1 MDGQLA
7 GRLCAR
13 SSLCLRLRF
22 QWRVRP
28 RDLSVG
34 RGVGRG
40 AAAAST
46 VGRHPGL
53 PEGGGG
59 LYNNDDIVKHLL
71 CSKHCSKRWIRP
83 GRGSRPGSRGRGL
96 ESCPGG
102 LGPESPLRQ
111 VPVRELR
118 QSPSPTPSSA
128 ASTEPPEGRALGWMP
143 PGWRTLSWA
152 PPDDEVLSW
161 KSKIP
166 SLASNGEAKRQQWTD
181 LLYLRM
187 KKGAFS
193 VVRRCVKLCTGHE
206 YAAKIINTKK
216 LSARDH
222 QKLEREARIC
232 RLLKHSNIVRLHDS
246 ISEEG
251 FHYLVFDLVTGGELF
266 EDIVAREY
274 YSEADASH
282 CIQQILEAVLH
293 CHQMGVVHRDLKP
306 ENLLLAS
313 KCKGAAV
320 KLADFGL
327 AIEVQGDQQAWFG
340 FAGTP
345 GYLSPEVLRKEAY
358 GKPVDIW
365 ACGVILYILLVGYP
379 PFWDEDQHKLYQQ
392 IKAGAYDFPSPE
404 WDTVTPEAKNL
415 INQMLTIN
423 PAKRITA
430 HEALKHPW
438 VCQRSTVASMMHRQE
453 TVECLKKFNARR
465 KLKGAILTTMLATR
479 NFSVG
484 RQTTAPATMSA
495 AASSPTMGLVEQ
507 AKSLLNKKA
516 DGVKPQTNST
526 KNSGGA
532 TSPKG
537 SLPPAALE
545 SSDST
550 TTTIEDEDTKAARI
564 SDLLSTVRRGS
575 GPPDAEGP
583 QPAAPQPCP
592 SPSFL
597 NSLSGAP
604 ARISDLLSTVR
615 RGSGPPDAEGPQ
627 PAASQPCG
635 PSPSFLNS
643 LSGAPARISD
653 LLSTVRRGS
662 GPPDAEGPQPAAP
675 QPCGPSP
682 SFLNSLSGPSRKQE
696 IIKITEQLIEA
707 VNNGDFEAYAKI
719 CDPGLTS
726 FEPEALGNLVEGMDF
741 HRFYFENLLAKNSK
755 PIHTTILN
763 PHVHVIGDDAACI
776 AYIRLTQYVD
786 GQGRPRTGQSEETR
800 VWHRRDGKWQNVHFH
815 CSGAPVAPLQ

>member
-1 MDGQLA
+1 MATTTCTRFTDEYQLY
-7 GRLCAR
+7 
-13 SSLCLRLRF
+13 
-22 QWRVRP
+22 
-28 RDLSVG
+28 
-34 RGVGRG
+34 
-40 AAAAST
+40 
-46 VGRHPGL
+46 
-53 PEGGGG
+53 E
-59 LYNNDDIVKHLL
+59 
-71 CSKHCSKRWIRP
+71 
-83 GRGSRPGSRGRGL
+83 
-96 ESCPGG
+96 E
-102 LGPESPLRQ
+102 LG
-111 VPVRELR
+111 
-118 QSPSPTPSSA
+118 
-128 ASTEPPEGRALGWMP
+128 
-143 PGWRTLSWA
+143 
-152 PPDDEVLSW
+152 
-161 KSKIP
+161 
-166 SLASNGEAKRQQWTD
+166 
-181 LLYLRM
+181 
-187 KKGAFS
+187 KGAFS
-193 VVRRCVKLCTGHE
+193 VVRRCVKLCTGQE

-232 RLLKHSNIVRLHDS
+232 RLLKHPNIVRLHDS

-251 FHYLVFDLVTGGELF
+251 FHYLLFDLVTGGELF

-282 CIQQILEAVLH
+282 CIHQILESVH
-293 CHQMGVVHRDLKP
+293 HIHQHDIVHRDLKP

-313 KCKGAAV
+313 KCKNAAV

-430 HEALKHPW
+430 QEALKHPW

-465 KLKGAILTTMLATR
+465 KLKGAILTTMLVSR
-479 NFSVG
+479 NFS
-484 RQTTAPATMSA
+484 A
-495 AASSPTMGLVEQ
+495 AKT
-507 AKSLLNKKA
+507 LLNKKA
-516 DGVKPQTNST
+516 DVKKRKSSSTVQYMPQTNST
-526 KNSGGA
+526 KNSIV

-537 SLPPAALE
+537 NIPSPALEPQTTVIHNPVDGTKE
-545 SSDST
+545 SSDSSNT
-550 TTTIEDEDTKAARI
+550 TVEDEDVKA
-564 SDLLSTVRRGS
+564 
-575 GPPDAEGP
+575 
-583 QPAAPQPCP
+583 
-592 SPSFL
+592 
-597 NSLSGAP
+597 
-604 ARISDLLSTVR
+604 
-615 RGSGPPDAEGPQ
+615 
-627 PAASQPCG
+627 
-635 PSPSFLNS
+635 
-643 LSGAPARISD
+643 
-653 LLSTVRRGS
+653 
-662 GPPDAEGPQPAAP
+662 
-675 QPCGPSP
+675 
-682 SFLNSLSGPSRKQE
+682 RKQE

-707 VNNGDFEAYAKI
+707 INNGDFEAYAKI

-763 PHVHVIGDDAACI
+763 PHVHLIGEDAACI

-786 GQGRPRTGQSEETR
+786 GQGRPRSSQSEETR
-800 VWHRRDGKWQNVHFH
+800 VWHRRDSKWQNIHFH
-815 CSGAPVAPLQ
+815 CSGAPAAPLQ

>member
-1 MDGQLA
+1 MATTTCTRFTDEFQLY
-7 GRLCAR
+7 
-13 SSLCLRLRF
+13 
-22 QWRVRP
+22 
-28 RDLSVG
+28 
-34 RGVGRG
+34 
-40 AAAAST
+40 
-46 VGRHPGL
+46 
-53 PEGGGG
+53 E
-59 LYNNDDIVKHLL
+59 
-71 CSKHCSKRWIRP
+71 
-83 GRGSRPGSRGRGL
+83 
-96 ESCPGG
+96 E
-102 LGPESPLRQ
+102 LG
-111 VPVRELR
+111 
-118 QSPSPTPSSA
+118 
-128 ASTEPPEGRALGWMP
+128 
-143 PGWRTLSWA
+143 
-152 PPDDEVLSW
+152 
-161 KSKIP
+161 
-166 SLASNGEAKRQQWTD
+166 
-181 LLYLRM
+181 
-187 KKGAFS
+187 KGAFS
-193 VVRRCVKLCTGHE
+193 VVRRCVKLCTGQE

-251 FHYLVFDLVTGGELF
+251 FHYLLFDLVTGGELF

-313 KCKGAAV
+313 KCKNAAV

-327 AIEVQGDQQAWFG
+327 AIEVQGEQQAWFG

-423 PAKRITA
+423 PTKRITA
-430 HEALKHPW
+430 QEALKHPW

-465 KLKGAILTTMLATR
+465 KLKGAILTTMLVSR

-484 RQTTAPATMSA
+484 SRQTTAPAPVSVATA
-495 AASSPTMGLVEQ
+495 AAVVGGAGTAAGLVEQ
-507 AKSLLNKKA
+507 AAKSLLNKKA
-516 DGVKPQTNST
+516 DVKPQPFST
-526 KNSGGA
+526 KSSSSSSTIV

-537 SLPPAALE
+537 NTPSPALEPQTTVIHNPVDGTKE
-545 SSDST
+545 SSDSST
-550 TTTIEDEDTKAARI
+550 TVEDEDVKA
-564 SDLLSTVRRGS
+564 
-575 GPPDAEGP
+575 
-583 QPAAPQPCP
+583 
-592 SPSFL
+592 
-597 NSLSGAP
+597 
-604 ARISDLLSTVR
+604 
-615 RGSGPPDAEGPQ
+615 
-627 PAASQPCG
+627 
-635 PSPSFLNS
+635 
-643 LSGAPARISD
+643 
-653 LLSTVRRGS
+653 
-662 GPPDAEGPQPAAP
+662 
-675 QPCGPSP
+675 
-682 SFLNSLSGPSRKQE
+682 RKQE

-763 PHVHVIGDDAACI
+763 PHVHLIGEDAACI
-776 AYIRLTQYVD
+776 AYIRLTQFVD
-786 GQGRPRTGQSEETR
+786 GQGRPRSSQSEETR
-800 VWHRRDGKWQNVHFH
+800 VWHRRDSKWQNVHFH
-815 CSGAPVAPLQ
+815 CSGAPAAPLQ

>member
-1 MDGQLA
+1 MATTTCTRFTDECQLY
-7 GRLCAR
+7 
-13 SSLCLRLRF
+13 
-22 QWRVRP
+22 
-28 RDLSVG
+28 
-34 RGVGRG
+34 
-40 AAAAST
+40 
-46 VGRHPGL
+46 
-53 PEGGGG
+53 E
-59 LYNNDDIVKHLL
+59 
-71 CSKHCSKRWIRP
+71 
-83 GRGSRPGSRGRGL
+83 
-96 ESCPGG
+96 E
-102 LGPESPLRQ
+102 LG
-111 VPVRELR
+111 
-118 QSPSPTPSSA
+118 
-128 ASTEPPEGRALGWMP
+128 
-143 PGWRTLSWA
+143 
-152 PPDDEVLSW
+152 
-161 KSKIP
+161 
-166 SLASNGEAKRQQWTD
+166 
-181 LLYLRM
+181 
-187 KKGAFS
+187 KGAFS
-193 VVRRCVKLCTGHE
+193 VVRRCVKLSTGQE

-232 RLLKHSNIVRLHDS
+232 RLLKHPNIVRLHDS

-251 FHYLVFDLVTGGELF
+251 FHYLLFDLVTGGELF

-313 KCKGAAV
+313 KCKNAAV

-430 HEALKHPW
+430 QEALKHPW

-465 KLKGAILTTMLATR
+465 KLKGAILTTMLVSR

-484 RQTTAPATMSA
+484 SRQTTSPASVTA
-495 AASSPTMGLVEQ
+495 AAVAAAAGTTAGLVEQ

-516 DGVKPQTNST
+516 DVK
-526 KNSGGA
+526 
-532 TSPKG
+532 
-537 SLPPAALE
+537 E
-545 SSDST
+545 SSDSSNAT
-550 TTTIEDEDTKAARI
+550 VEDEEMKA
-564 SDLLSTVRRGS
+564 
-575 GPPDAEGP
+575 
-583 QPAAPQPCP
+583 
-592 SPSFL
+592 
-597 NSLSGAP
+597 
-604 ARISDLLSTVR
+604 
-615 RGSGPPDAEGPQ
+615 
-627 PAASQPCG
+627 
-635 PSPSFLNS
+635 
-643 LSGAPARISD
+643 
-653 LLSTVRRGS
+653 
-662 GPPDAEGPQPAAP
+662 
-675 QPCGPSP
+675 
-682 SFLNSLSGPSRKQE
+682 RKQE
-696 IIKITEQLIEA
+696 IIKITEQLIEGI
-707 VNNGDFEAYAKI
+707 NNGDFEAYAKI
-719 CDPGLTS
+719 CDPGLTC

-741 HRFYFENLLAKNSK
+741 HRFYFENLLSKNSK

-763 PHVHVIGDDAACI
+763 PHVHLIGEDAACI

-786 GQGRPRTGQSEETR
+786 GQGRPRSTQSEETR
-800 VWHRRDGKWQNVHFH
+800 VWHRRDSKWQNVHFH
-815 CSGAPVAPLQ
+815 CSGAPAAPLQ

>member
-1 MDGQLA
+1 MATTTCTRFTDEYQLY
-7 GRLCAR
+7 
-13 SSLCLRLRF
+13 
-22 QWRVRP
+22 
-28 RDLSVG
+28 
-34 RGVGRG
+34 
-40 AAAAST
+40 
-46 VGRHPGL
+46 
-53 PEGGGG
+53 E
-59 LYNNDDIVKHLL
+59 
-71 CSKHCSKRWIRP
+71 
-83 GRGSRPGSRGRGL
+83 
-96 ESCPGG
+96 E
-102 LGPESPLRQ
+102 LG
-111 VPVRELR
+111 
-118 QSPSPTPSSA
+118 
-128 ASTEPPEGRALGWMP
+128 
-143 PGWRTLSWA
+143 
-152 PPDDEVLSW
+152 
-161 KSKIP
+161 
-166 SLASNGEAKRQQWTD
+166 
-181 LLYLRM
+181 
-187 KKGAFS
+187 KGAFS
-193 VVRRCVKLCTGHE
+193 VVRRCVKLCTGQEH
-206 YAAKIINTKK
+206 AAKIINTKK

-232 RLLKHSNIVRLHDS
+232 RLLKHPNIVRLHDS

-251 FHYLVFDLVTGGELF
+251 FHYLLFDLVTGGELF

-313 KCKGAAV
+313 KCKNAAV

-430 HEALKHPW
+430 QEALKHPW

-465 KLKGAILTTMLATR
+465 KLKGAILTTMLVSR

-484 RQTTAPATMSA
+484 RQTTAPASVSA
-495 AASSPTMGLVEQ
+495 AAAAAGTTAGLVEQ

-516 DGVKPQTNST
+516 DVKPQSNSA
-526 KNSGGA
+526 KNSIV

-537 SLPPAALE
+537 NVPSPALEPQTTVIHNPVDGIKE
-545 SSDST
+545 SSDSSN
-550 TTTIEDEDTKAARI
+550 TTIEDEDVKA
-564 SDLLSTVRRGS
+564 
-575 GPPDAEGP
+575 
-583 QPAAPQPCP
+583 
-592 SPSFL
+592 
-597 NSLSGAP
+597 
-604 ARISDLLSTVR
+604 
-615 RGSGPPDAEGPQ
+615 
-627 PAASQPCG
+627 
-635 PSPSFLNS
+635 
-643 LSGAPARISD
+643 
-653 LLSTVRRGS
+653 
-662 GPPDAEGPQPAAP
+662 
-675 QPCGPSP
+675 
-682 SFLNSLSGPSRKQE
+682 RKQE

-707 VNNGDFEAYAKI
+707 INNGDFDAYAKI

-741 HRFYFENLLAKNSK
+741 HRFYFENLLSKNSK

-763 PHVHVIGDDAACI
+763 PHVHLIGEDAACI
-776 AYIRLTQYVD
+776 AYIRLTQFVD
-786 GQGRPRTGQSEETR
+786 GQGRPRSSQSEETR
-800 VWHRRDGKWQNVHFH
+800 VWHRRDSKWQNVHFH
-815 CSGAPVAPLQ
+815 CSGAPAAPLQ

>member
-1 MDGQLA
+1 MATTTCTRFTDEYQLY
-7 GRLCAR
+7 
-13 SSLCLRLRF
+13 
-22 QWRVRP
+22 
-28 RDLSVG
+28 
-34 RGVGRG
+34 
-40 AAAAST
+40 
-46 VGRHPGL
+46 
-53 PEGGGG
+53 E
-59 LYNNDDIVKHLL
+59 
-71 CSKHCSKRWIRP
+71 
-83 GRGSRPGSRGRGL
+83 
-96 ESCPGG
+96 E
-102 LGPESPLRQ
+102 LG
-111 VPVRELR
+111 
-118 QSPSPTPSSA
+118 
-128 ASTEPPEGRALGWMP
+128 
-143 PGWRTLSWA
+143 
-152 PPDDEVLSW
+152 
-161 KSKIP
+161 
-166 SLASNGEAKRQQWTD
+166 
-181 LLYLRM
+181 
-187 KKGAFS
+187 KGAFS
-193 VVRRCVKLCTGHE
+193 VVRRCVKLCTGQE

-232 RLLKHSNIVRLHDS
+232 RLLKHPNIVRLHDS

-251 FHYLVFDLVTGGELF
+251 FHYLLFDLVTGGELF

-282 CIQQILEAVLH
+282 CIHQILESVSH
-293 CHQMGVVHRDLKP
+293 IHQHDIVHRDLKP

-313 KCKGAAV
+313 KCKNAAV

-423 PAKRITA
+423 PAKRINA
-430 HEALKHPW
+430 QEALKHPW

-465 KLKGAILTTMLATR
+465 KLKGAILTTMLVSR
-479 NFSVG
+479 NFS
-484 RQTTAPATMSA
+484 A
-495 AASSPTMGLVEQ
+495 

-516 DGVKPQTNST
+516 DVKPQTNST
-526 KNSGGA
+526 KNSIV

-537 SLPPAALE
+537 NVPTPALEPQTTVIHNPVDGIKE
-545 SSDST
+545 SSDSSN
-550 TTTIEDEDTKAARI
+550 TTIEDEDVK
-564 SDLLSTVRRGS
+564 V
-575 GPPDAEGP
+575 
-583 QPAAPQPCP
+583 
-592 SPSFL
+592 
-597 NSLSGAP
+597 
-604 ARISDLLSTVR
+604 
-615 RGSGPPDAEGPQ
+615 
-627 PAASQPCG
+627 
-635 PSPSFLNS
+635 
-643 LSGAPARISD
+643 
-653 LLSTVRRGS
+653 
-662 GPPDAEGPQPAAP
+662 
-675 QPCGPSP
+675 
-682 SFLNSLSGPSRKQE
+682 RKQE

-763 PHVHVIGDDAACI
+763 PHVHLIGEDAACI
-776 AYIRLTQYVD
+776 AYIRLTQFVD
-786 GQGRPRTGQSEETR
+786 GQGRPRSSQSEETR
-800 VWHRRDGKWQNVHFH
+800 VWHRRDSKWQNVHFH
-815 CSGAPVAPLQ
+815 CSGAPAAPLQ

>member
-1 MDGQLA
+1 MGLAESARGCAPSGLGQALGPA
-7 GRLCAR
+7 D
-13 SSLCLRLRF
+13 S
-22 QWRVRP
+22 
-28 RDLSVG
+28 
-34 RGVGRG
+34 RG
-40 AAAAST
+40 
-46 VGRHPGL
+46 
-53 PEGGGG
+53 PEAGG
-59 LYNNDDIVKHLL
+59 L
-71 CSKHCSKRWIRP
+71 
-83 GRGSRPGSRGRGL
+83 
-96 ESCPGG
+96 
-102 LGPESPLRQ
+102 
-111 VPVRELR
+111 
-118 QSPSPTPSSA
+118 
-128 ASTEPPEGRALGWMP
+128 EGAR
-143 PGWRTLSWA
+143 
-152 PPDDEVLSW
+152 
-161 KSKIP
+161 
-166 SLASNGEAKRQQWTD
+166 
-181 LLYLRM
+181 
-187 KKGAFS
+187 GAFS

-479 NFSVG
+479 NFS
-484 RQTTAPATMSA
+484 A
-495 AASSPTMGLVEQ
+495 

-526 KNSGGA
+526 KNSAAA

-537 SLPPAALE
+537 TLPPAALE

-550 TTTIEDEDTKAARI
+550 HTTIEDEDTKAPRI
-564 SDLLSTVRRGS
+564 SDILSSVRRGSGTPEAEGPLPAPSPRISDILNTVRRGS
-575 GPPDAEGP
+575 GTPEAEGP
-583 QPAAPQPCP
+583 QPCL
-592 SPSFL
+592 SPAL
-597 NSLSGAP
+597 P
-604 ARISDLLSTVR
+604 
-615 RGSGPPDAEGPQ
+615 GPPP
-627 PAASQPCG
+627 
-635 PSPSFLNS
+635 
-643 LSGAPARISD
+643 
-653 LLSTVRRGS
+653 T
-662 GPPDAEGPQPAAP
+662 
-675 QPCGPSP
+675 
-682 SFLNSLSGPSRKQE
+682 PSRKQE

-763 PHVHVIGDDAACI
+763 PHVHVIGEDAACI
-776 AYIRLTQYVD
+776 AYIRLTQYID
-786 GQGRPRTGQSEETR
+786 GQGRPRTSQSEETR

>member
-1 MDGQLA
+1 MAVTCTRFTDEYQLYEEI
-7 GRLCAR
+7 G
-13 SSLCLRLRF
+13 
-22 QWRVRP
+22 
-28 RDLSVG
+28 
-34 RGVGRG
+34 
-40 AAAAST
+40 
-46 VGRHPGL
+46 
-53 PEGGGG
+53 
-59 LYNNDDIVKHLL
+59 
-71 CSKHCSKRWIRP
+71 
-83 GRGSRPGSRGRGL
+83 
-96 ESCPGG
+96 
-102 LGPESPLRQ
+102 
-111 VPVRELR
+111 
-118 QSPSPTPSSA
+118 
-128 ASTEPPEGRALGWMP
+128 
-143 PGWRTLSWA
+143 
-152 PPDDEVLSW
+152 
-161 KSKIP
+161 
-166 SLASNGEAKRQQWTD
+166 
-181 LLYLRM
+181 
-187 KKGAFS
+187 KGAFS

-216 LSARDH
+216 LSARGEH
-222 QKLEREARIC
+222 LMKERNELNHCVYFIKALQCWRG
-232 RLLKHSNIVRLHDS
+232 HTS
-246 ISEEG
+246 ISESG
-251 FHYLVFDLVTGGELF
+251 VTGGELF

-479 NFSVG
+479 NFS
-484 RQTTAPATMSA
+484 A
-495 AASSPTMGLVEQ
+495 
-507 AKSLLNKKA
+507 AKSLLNKKT
-516 DGVKPQTNST
+516 DVGKPQTNST
-526 KNSGGA
+526 KNSAGV

-537 SLPPAALE
+537 PIPPAALE
-545 SSDST
+545 PQTTVIHNLVDGIKESSDST
-550 TTTIEDEDTKAARI
+550 HTNPEDEEMKA
-564 SDLLSTVRRGS
+564 
-575 GPPDAEGP
+575 
-583 QPAAPQPCP
+583 
-592 SPSFL
+592 
-597 NSLSGAP
+597 
-604 ARISDLLSTVR
+604 
-615 RGSGPPDAEGPQ
+615 
-627 PAASQPCG
+627 
-635 PSPSFLNS
+635 
-643 LSGAPARISD
+643 
-653 LLSTVRRGS
+653 
-662 GPPDAEGPQPAAP
+662 
-675 QPCGPSP
+675 
-682 SFLNSLSGPSRKQE
+682 RKQE

-719 CDPGLTS
+719 CDPGLTT
-726 FEPEALGNLVEGMDF
+726 FEPEALGNLVEGIDF
-741 HRFYFENLLAKNSK
+741 HRFYFENLLSKNNK

-763 PHVHVIGDDAACI
+763 PHVHVVGEDAACI
-776 AYIRLTQYVD
+776 AYIRLTQYID
-786 GQGRPRTGQSEETR
+786 TQGRPRTSQSEETR
-800 VWHRRDGKWQNVHFH
+800 VWHRREGKWQNVHFH

>member
-1 MDGQLA
+1 MATTTCTRFTDEYQLY
-7 GRLCAR
+7 
-13 SSLCLRLRF
+13 
-22 QWRVRP
+22 
-28 RDLSVG
+28 
-34 RGVGRG
+34 
-40 AAAAST
+40 
-46 VGRHPGL
+46 
-53 PEGGGG
+53 E
-59 LYNNDDIVKHLL
+59 
-71 CSKHCSKRWIRP
+71 
-83 GRGSRPGSRGRGL
+83 
-96 ESCPGG
+96 E
-102 LGPESPLRQ
+102 LG
-111 VPVRELR
+111 
-118 QSPSPTPSSA
+118 
-128 ASTEPPEGRALGWMP
+128 
-143 PGWRTLSWA
+143 
-152 PPDDEVLSW
+152 
-161 KSKIP
+161 
-166 SLASNGEAKRQQWTD
+166 
-181 LLYLRM
+181 
-187 KKGAFS
+187 KGAFS
-193 VVRRCVKLCTGHE
+193 VVRRCVKLCTGQE

-232 RLLKHSNIVRLHDS
+232 RLLKHPNIVRLHDS

-251 FHYLVFDLVTGGELF
+251 FHYLLFDLVTGGELF

-282 CIQQILEAVLH
+282 CIHQILESVH
-293 CHQMGVVHRDLKP
+293 HIHQHDIVHRDLKP

-313 KCKGAAV
+313 KCKNAAV

-430 HEALKHPW
+430 QEALKHPW

-465 KLKGAILTTMLATR
+465 KLKGAILTTMLVSR

-484 RQTTAPATMSA
+484 SRQTTAPASVTA
-495 AASSPTMGLVEQ
+495 AAAAVAAAAGTTAGLVEQ
-507 AKSLLNKKA
+507 AAKTLLNKKA
-516 DGVKPQTNST
+516 DVKKRKSSST
-526 KNSGGA
+526 VQYM
-532 TSPKG
+532 
-537 SLPPAALE
+537 E
-545 SSDST
+545 SSDSSNT
-550 TTTIEDEDTKAARI
+550 TVEDEDVKGKSLDSSSLKAQSSTSSQPDSSQGSSAAVHSATKFA
-564 SDLLSTVRRGS
+564 DLLGSVRRGS
-575 GPPDAEGP
+575 GPTSDCEGRSSTP
-583 QPAAPQPCP
+583 PPAVLSAPSPPHTPVVPMQMSRLTDLVSSVRRAPAAPTPEVDAAPAPVPCARPAQPP
-592 SPSFL
+592 THTTSPPPPHSPSSP
-597 NSLSGAP
+597 SLSP
-604 ARISDLLSTVR
+604 
-615 RGSGPPDAEGPQ
+615 
-627 PAASQPCG
+627 SQ
-635 PSPSFLNS
+635 
-643 LSGAPARISD
+643 
-653 LLSTVRRGS
+653 T
-662 GPPDAEGPQPAAP
+662 
-675 QPCGPSP
+675 
-682 SFLNSLSGPSRKQE
+682 RKQE

-707 VNNGDFEAYAKI
+707 INNGDFEAYAKI

-763 PHVHVIGDDAACI
+763 PHVHLIGEDAACI

-786 GQGRPRTGQSEETR
+786 GQGRPRSSQSEETR
-800 VWHRRDGKWQNVHFH
+800 VWHRRDSKWQNIHFH
-815 CSGAPVAPLQ
+815 CSGAPAAPLQ

>member
-1 MDGQLA
+1 M
-7 GRLCAR
+7 
-13 SSLCLRLRF
+13 
-22 QWRVRP
+22 
-28 RDLSVG
+28 
-34 RGVGRG
+34 
-40 AAAAST
+40 AST
-46 VGRHPGL
+46 GTCTRFSD
-53 PEGGGG
+53 EYQ
-59 LYNNDDIVKHLL
+59 LY
-71 CSKHCSKRWIRP
+71 
-83 GRGSRPGSRGRGL
+83 
-96 ESCPGG
+96 EE
-102 LGPESPLRQ
+102 LG
-111 VPVRELR
+111 
-118 QSPSPTPSSA
+118 
-128 ASTEPPEGRALGWMP
+128 
-143 PGWRTLSWA
+143 
-152 PPDDEVLSW
+152 
-161 KSKIP
+161 
-166 SLASNGEAKRQQWTD
+166 
-181 LLYLRM
+181 
-187 KKGAFS
+187 KGAFS
-193 VVRRCVKLCTGHE
+193 IVRRCVKLSTGQE

-327 AIEVQGDQQAWFG
+327 AIEVQGEQQAWFG

-430 HEALKHPW
+430 TEALKHPW

-484 RQTTAPATMSA
+484 RQTTAPATMTA
-495 AASSPTMGLVEQ
+495 AASATVGLVEQ
-507 AKSLLNKKA
+507 AKSLLNKKV

-526 KNSGGA
+526 KNNVV

-537 SLPPAALE
+537 NIPCPALEPQTTVIHNPVDGIKE
-545 SSDST
+545 SSDSSN
-550 TTTIEDEDTKAARI
+550 TTIEDEDVKAKGAESNAVRNQ
-564 SDLLSTVRRGS
+564 SGAGSQTEVLQSAHPPPPVLSAKFTDVLSSVRRGS
-575 GPPDAEGP
+575 GPFPEHEGP
-583 QPAAPQPCP
+583 QTATQPQTPSLAPSAMPTAKFTDVLK
-592 SPSFL
+592 S
-597 NSLSGAP
+597 
-604 ARISDLLSTVR
+604 VR
-615 RGSGPPDAEGPQ
+615 RGSAPFPESEGGQSVQTPPLNPFISTPFAKGLDRVSVK
-627 PAASQPCG
+627 SQSNDSKRPLS
-635 PSPSFLNS
+635 SP
-643 LSGAPARISD
+643 
-653 LLSTVRRGS
+653 
-662 GPPDAEGPQPAAP
+662 PPTQ
-675 QPCGPSP
+675 
-682 SFLNSLSGPSRKQE
+682 SRKQE
-696 IIKITEQLIEA
+696 IIKLTEQLIEA
-707 VNNGDFEAYAKI
+707 INNGDFEAYAKI

-763 PHVHVIGDDAACI
+763 PHVHLIGEDAACI
-776 AYIRLTQYVD
+776 AYIRLTQYID
-786 GQGRPRTGQSEETR
+786 SQGRPRTTQSEETR
-800 VWHRRDGKWQNVHFH
+800 VWHRRDSKWQNVHFH
-815 CSGAPVAPLQ
+815 CSGAPAAPLQ

>member
-1 MDGQLA
+1 MAVTCTRFTDEYQLYEEI
-7 GRLCAR
+7 G
-13 SSLCLRLRF
+13 
-22 QWRVRP
+22 
-28 RDLSVG
+28 
-34 RGVGRG
+34 
-40 AAAAST
+40 
-46 VGRHPGL
+46 
-53 PEGGGG
+53 
-59 LYNNDDIVKHLL
+59 
-71 CSKHCSKRWIRP
+71 
-83 GRGSRPGSRGRGL
+83 
-96 ESCPGG
+96 
-102 LGPESPLRQ
+102 
-111 VPVRELR
+111 
-118 QSPSPTPSSA
+118 
-128 ASTEPPEGRALGWMP
+128 
-143 PGWRTLSWA
+143 
-152 PPDDEVLSW
+152 
-161 KSKIP
+161 
-166 SLASNGEAKRQQWTD
+166 
-181 LLYLRM
+181 
-187 KKGAFS
+187 KGAFS

-232 RLLKHSNIVRLHDS
+232 RLLKHPNIVRLHDS

-251 FHYLVFDLVTGGELF
+251 FHYLIFDLVTGGELF

-327 AIEVQGDQQAWFG
+327 AIEVQGEQQAWFG

-479 NFSVG
+479 NFS
-484 RQTTAPATMSA
+484 A
-495 AASSPTMGLVEQ
+495 AKT
-507 AKSLLNKKA
+507 LLNKKT
-516 DGVKPQTNST
+516 DVGKPQTNST
-526 KNSGGA
+526 KNTAGV

-537 SLPPAALE
+537 PIPPAALE

-550 TTTIEDEDTKAARI
+550 HTNPEDEEMKVLKFSDILSSVRRGSGALEAEGPQAAVAQQP
-564 SDLLSTVRRGS
+564 LSPSFPHSPLAQPARFTDIFNTVRRGS
-575 GPPDAEGP
+575 EAEGVQYSNTQHRLS
-583 QPAAPQPCP
+583 QPH
-592 SPSFL
+592 L
-597 NSLSGAP
+597 NSP
-604 ARISDLLSTVR
+604 FV
-615 RGSGPPDAEGPQ
+615 Q
-627 PAASQPCG
+627 P
-635 PSPSFLNS
+635 
-643 LSGAPARISD
+643 
-653 LLSTVRRGS
+653 
-662 GPPDAEGPQPAAP
+662 
-675 QPCGPSP
+675 
-682 SFLNSLSGPSRKQE
+682 RKQE

-719 CDPGLTS
+719 CDPGLTT
-726 FEPEALGNLVEGMDF
+726 FEPEALGNLVEGIDF
-741 HRFYFENLLAKNSK
+741 HRFYFENLLSKNNK

-763 PHVHVIGDDAACI
+763 PHVHVVGEDAACI
-776 AYIRLTQYVD
+776 AYIRLTQYID
-786 GQGRPRTGQSEETR
+786 TQGRPRTSQSEETR

>member
-1 MDGQLA
+1 MAVTTCTRFTDEFQLY
-7 GRLCAR
+7 
-13 SSLCLRLRF
+13 
-22 QWRVRP
+22 
-28 RDLSVG
+28 
-34 RGVGRG
+34 
-40 AAAAST
+40 
-46 VGRHPGL
+46 
-53 PEGGGG
+53 E
-59 LYNNDDIVKHLL
+59 
-71 CSKHCSKRWIRP
+71 
-83 GRGSRPGSRGRGL
+83 
-96 ESCPGG
+96 E
-102 LGPESPLRQ
+102 LG
-111 VPVRELR
+111 
-118 QSPSPTPSSA
+118 
-128 ASTEPPEGRALGWMP
+128 
-143 PGWRTLSWA
+143 
-152 PPDDEVLSW
+152 
-161 KSKIP
+161 
-166 SLASNGEAKRQQWTD
+166 
-181 LLYLRM
+181 
-187 KKGAFS
+187 KGAFS
-193 VVRRCVKLCTGHE
+193 VVRRCVKLCTGQE

-232 RLLKHSNIVRLHDS
+232 RLLKHSNIVPWRRKAQVPGSGLVRLHDS

-251 FHYLVFDLVTGGELF
+251 FHYLLFDLVTGGELF

-282 CIQQILEAVLH
+282 CITQILDSVH
-293 CHQMGVVHRDLKP
+293 HIHQHDIVHRDLKP

-313 KCKGAAV
+313 KCKNAAV

-430 HEALKHPW
+430 QEALKHPW

-465 KLKGAILTTMLATR
+465 KLKGAVLTAMLVSR

-484 RQTTAPATMSA
+484 CRSTAPISITAAAAAASA
-495 AASSPTMGLVEQ
+495 AAGSTTGLVEQ
-507 AKSLLNKKA
+507 AAKSLLNKKA
-516 DGVKPQTNST
+516 DVKERRS
-526 KNSGGA
+526 S
-532 TSPKG
+532 S
-537 SLPPAALE
+537 AARHME
-545 SSDST
+545 SSDSSNT
-550 TTTIEDEDTKAARI
+550 VEDEDVKATKL
-564 SDLLSTVRRGS
+564 SDLFGVVRKAS
-575 GPPDAEGP
+575 GPMSDGEGATTTP
-583 QPAAPQPCP
+583 PPPPANP
-592 SPSFL
+592 S
-597 NSLSGAP
+597 
-604 ARISDLLSTVR
+604 V
-615 RGSGPPDAEGPQ
+615 
-627 PAASQPCG
+627 AASPPMAHTPMQP
-635 PSPSFLNS
+635 
-643 LSGAPARISD
+643 
-653 LLSTVRRGS
+653 
-662 GPPDAEGPQPAAP
+662 
-675 QPCGPSP
+675 
-682 SFLNSLSGPSRKQE
+682 RKQE

-741 HRFYFENLLAKNSK
+741 HRFYFENLLSKNSK

-763 PHVHVIGDDAACI
+763 PHVHLIGEDAACI
-776 AYIRLTQYVD
+776 AYIRLTQFVD
-786 GQGRPRTGQSEETR
+786 GQGHPRSSQSEETR
-800 VWHRRDGKWQNVHFH
+800 VWHRRESKWQNVHFH
-815 CSGAPVAPLQ
+815 CSGAPAAPLQ

>member
-1 MDGQLA
+1 MATTTCTRFTDEYQLY
-7 GRLCAR
+7 
-13 SSLCLRLRF
+13 
-22 QWRVRP
+22 
-28 RDLSVG
+28 
-34 RGVGRG
+34 
-40 AAAAST
+40 
-46 VGRHPGL
+46 
-53 PEGGGG
+53 E
-59 LYNNDDIVKHLL
+59 
-71 CSKHCSKRWIRP
+71 
-83 GRGSRPGSRGRGL
+83 
-96 ESCPGG
+96 E
-102 LGPESPLRQ
+102 LG
-111 VPVRELR
+111 
-118 QSPSPTPSSA
+118 
-128 ASTEPPEGRALGWMP
+128 
-143 PGWRTLSWA
+143 
-152 PPDDEVLSW
+152 
-161 KSKIP
+161 
-166 SLASNGEAKRQQWTD
+166 
-181 LLYLRM
+181 
-187 KKGAFS
+187 KGAFS
-193 VVRRCVKLCTGHE
+193 VVRRCVKLSTGQE

-251 FHYLVFDLVTGGELF
+251 FHYLLFDLVTGGELF

-282 CIQQILEAVLH
+282 CIHQILDSVH
-293 CHQMGVVHRDLKP
+293 HIHQHDIVHRDLKP

-313 KCKGAAV
+313 KCKNAAV

-430 HEALKHPW
+430 QEALKHPW

-465 KLKGAILTTMLATR
+465 KLKGAILTTMLVSR
-479 NFSVG
+479 NFS
-484 RQTTAPATMSA
+484 A
-495 AASSPTMGLVEQ
+495 

-516 DGVKPQTNST
+516 DVKPQTNST
-526 KNSGGA
+526 KNSIV

-537 SLPPAALE
+537 NLPSPALEAQTTVIHNAVDGIKE
-545 SSDST
+545 SSDSSNAT
-550 TTTIEDEDTKAARI
+550 VEDEEMKA
-564 SDLLSTVRRGS
+564 
-575 GPPDAEGP
+575 
-583 QPAAPQPCP
+583 
-592 SPSFL
+592 
-597 NSLSGAP
+597 
-604 ARISDLLSTVR
+604 
-615 RGSGPPDAEGPQ
+615 
-627 PAASQPCG
+627 
-635 PSPSFLNS
+635 
-643 LSGAPARISD
+643 
-653 LLSTVRRGS
+653 
-662 GPPDAEGPQPAAP
+662 
-675 QPCGPSP
+675 
-682 SFLNSLSGPSRKQE
+682 RKQE

-707 VNNGDFEAYAKI
+707 INNGDFEAYAKI
-719 CDPGLTS
+719 CDPGLTC

-741 HRFYFENLLAKNSK
+741 HRFYFENLLSKNSK

-763 PHVHVIGDDAACI
+763 PHVHLIGEEAACI

-786 GQGRPRTGQSEETR
+786 GQGRPRSSQSEETR
-800 VWHRRDGKWQNVHFH
+800 VWHRRDSKWQNVHFH
-815 CSGAPVAPLQ
+815 CSGAPAAPLQ

>member
-1 MDGQLA
+1 MATTTCTRFTDEYQLY
-7 GRLCAR
+7 
-13 SSLCLRLRF
+13 
-22 QWRVRP
+22 
-28 RDLSVG
+28 
-34 RGVGRG
+34 
-40 AAAAST
+40 
-46 VGRHPGL
+46 
-53 PEGGGG
+53 E
-59 LYNNDDIVKHLL
+59 
-71 CSKHCSKRWIRP
+71 
-83 GRGSRPGSRGRGL
+83 
-96 ESCPGG
+96 E
-102 LGPESPLRQ
+102 LG
-111 VPVRELR
+111 
-118 QSPSPTPSSA
+118 
-128 ASTEPPEGRALGWMP
+128 
-143 PGWRTLSWA
+143 
-152 PPDDEVLSW
+152 
-161 KSKIP
+161 
-166 SLASNGEAKRQQWTD
+166 
-181 LLYLRM
+181 
-187 KKGAFS
+187 KGAFS
-193 VVRRCVKLCTGHE
+193 VVRRCVKLCTGQE

-232 RLLKHSNIVRLHDS
+232 RLLKHPNIVRLHDS

-251 FHYLVFDLVTGGELF
+251 FHYLLFDLVTGGELF

-293 CHQMGVVHRDLKP
+293 CHQLGVVHRDLKP

-313 KCKGAAV
+313 KCKNAAV

-423 PAKRITA
+423 PTKRITA
-430 HEALKHPW
+430 QEALKHPW

-465 KLKGAILTTMLATR
+465 KLKGAILTTMLVSR

-484 RQTTAPATMSA
+484 RQTTAPATVSA
-495 AASSPTMGLVEQ
+495 AIAAAAAAGTTTSLVEQ
-507 AKSLLNKKA
+507 AAKSLLNKKA
-516 DGVKPQTNST
+516 DVKPQSNST
-526 KNSGGA
+526 KNSIV

-537 SLPPAALE
+537 TVPSPALEPQTTVIHNPVDGIKE
-545 SSDST
+545 SSDSSN
-550 TTTIEDEDTKAARI
+550 TTIEDEDVKA
-564 SDLLSTVRRGS
+564 
-575 GPPDAEGP
+575 
-583 QPAAPQPCP
+583 
-592 SPSFL
+592 
-597 NSLSGAP
+597 
-604 ARISDLLSTVR
+604 
-615 RGSGPPDAEGPQ
+615 
-627 PAASQPCG
+627 
-635 PSPSFLNS
+635 
-643 LSGAPARISD
+643 
-653 LLSTVRRGS
+653 
-662 GPPDAEGPQPAAP
+662 
-675 QPCGPSP
+675 
-682 SFLNSLSGPSRKQE
+682 RKQE

-707 VNNGDFEAYAKI
+707 INNGDFEAYAKI

-741 HRFYFENLLAKNSK
+741 HRFYFENLLSKNSK

-763 PHVHVIGDDAACI
+763 PHVHLIGEDAACI
-776 AYIRLTQYVD
+776 AYIRLTQFMD
-786 GQGRPRTGQSEETR
+786 AQGRPRSSQSEETR
-800 VWHRRDGKWQNVHFH
+800 VWHRRDTKWHNVHFH
-815 CSGAPVAPLQ
+815 CSGAPAAPLQ

>member
-1 MDGQLA
+1 MATTTCTRFTDEYQLY
-7 GRLCAR
+7 
-13 SSLCLRLRF
+13 
-22 QWRVRP
+22 
-28 RDLSVG
+28 
-34 RGVGRG
+34 
-40 AAAAST
+40 
-46 VGRHPGL
+46 
-53 PEGGGG
+53 E
-59 LYNNDDIVKHLL
+59 
-71 CSKHCSKRWIRP
+71 
-83 GRGSRPGSRGRGL
+83 
-96 ESCPGG
+96 E
-102 LGPESPLRQ
+102 LG
-111 VPVRELR
+111 
-118 QSPSPTPSSA
+118 
-128 ASTEPPEGRALGWMP
+128 
-143 PGWRTLSWA
+143 
-152 PPDDEVLSW
+152 
-161 KSKIP
+161 
-166 SLASNGEAKRQQWTD
+166 
-181 LLYLRM
+181 
-187 KKGAFS
+187 KGAFS
-193 VVRRCVKLCTGHE
+193 VVRRCVKLCTGQE

-232 RLLKHSNIVRLHDS
+232 RLLKHPNIVRLHDS

-251 FHYLVFDLVTGGELF
+251 FHYLLFDLVTGGELF

-313 KCKGAAV
+313 KCKNAAV

-430 HEALKHPW
+430 QEALKHPW

-465 KLKGAILTTMLATR
+465 KLKGAILTTMLVSR

-484 RQTTAPATMSA
+484 SRQTTAPASVTA
-495 AASSPTMGLVEQ
+495 AAAAVAAAAGTTAGLVEQ
-507 AKSLLNKKA
+507 AAKTLLNKKA
-516 DGVKPQTNST
+516 DVKKRKSSST
-526 KNSGGA
+526 VQYM
-532 TSPKG
+532 
-537 SLPPAALE
+537 E
-545 SSDST
+545 SSDSSNT
-550 TTTIEDEDTKAARI
+550 TVEDEDVKAAAKFA
-564 SDLLSTVRRGS
+564 DLLGSVRRGS
-575 GPPDAEGP
+575 GPVADGEGRANTP
-583 QPAAPQPCP
+583 PPSALSAPSPPHTPVVPMQMSRLTDLVSSVRRAPAAPAPEVDAAP
-592 SPSFL
+592 APVPSARPTPPHAHTTSPPPPHSPS
-597 NSLSGAP
+597 SPPLS
-604 ARISDLLSTVR
+604 S
-615 RGSGPPDAEGPQ
+615 
-627 PAASQPCG
+627 SQ
-635 PSPSFLNS
+635 
-643 LSGAPARISD
+643 
-653 LLSTVRRGS
+653 T
-662 GPPDAEGPQPAAP
+662 
-675 QPCGPSP
+675 
-682 SFLNSLSGPSRKQE
+682 RKQE

-707 VNNGDFEAYAKI
+707 INNGDFEAYAKI

-763 PHVHVIGDDAACI
+763 PHVHLIGEDAACI
-776 AYIRLTQYVD
+776 AYIRLTQFVD
-786 GQGRPRTGQSEETR
+786 GQGRPRSSQSEETR
-800 VWHRRDGKWQNVHFH
+800 VWHRRDSKWQNIHFH
-815 CSGAPVAPLQ
+815 CSGAPAAPLQ

>member
-1 MDGQLA
+1 MATTTCTRFTDEYQLY
-7 GRLCAR
+7 
-13 SSLCLRLRF
+13 
-22 QWRVRP
+22 
-28 RDLSVG
+28 
-34 RGVGRG
+34 
-40 AAAAST
+40 
-46 VGRHPGL
+46 
-53 PEGGGG
+53 E
-59 LYNNDDIVKHLL
+59 
-71 CSKHCSKRWIRP
+71 
-83 GRGSRPGSRGRGL
+83 
-96 ESCPGG
+96 E
-102 LGPESPLRQ
+102 LG
-111 VPVRELR
+111 
-118 QSPSPTPSSA
+118 
-128 ASTEPPEGRALGWMP
+128 
-143 PGWRTLSWA
+143 
-152 PPDDEVLSW
+152 
-161 KSKIP
+161 
-166 SLASNGEAKRQQWTD
+166 
-181 LLYLRM
+181 
-187 KKGAFS
+187 KGAFS
-193 VVRRCVKLCTGHE
+193 VVRRCVKLSTGQE

-232 RLLKHSNIVRLHDS
+232 RLLKHPNIVRLHDS

-251 FHYLVFDLVTGGELF
+251 FHYLLFDLVTGGELF

-313 KCKGAAV
+313 KCKNAAV

-430 HEALKHPW
+430 QEALKHPW

-465 KLKGAILTTMLATR
+465 KLKGAILTTMLVSR

-484 RQTTAPATMSA
+484 SRQTTAPASVTA
-495 AASSPTMGLVEQ
+495 AAAAVAAAAGTTAGLVEQ

-516 DGVKPQTNST
+516 DVKKRKSSST
-526 KNSGGA
+526 IQYM
-532 TSPKG
+532 
-537 SLPPAALE
+537 E
-545 SSDST
+545 SSDSSNAT
-550 TTTIEDEDTKAARI
+550 VEDEEMKA
-564 SDLLSTVRRGS
+564 
-575 GPPDAEGP
+575 
-583 QPAAPQPCP
+583 
-592 SPSFL
+592 
-597 NSLSGAP
+597 
-604 ARISDLLSTVR
+604 
-615 RGSGPPDAEGPQ
+615 
-627 PAASQPCG
+627 
-635 PSPSFLNS
+635 
-643 LSGAPARISD
+643 
-653 LLSTVRRGS
+653 
-662 GPPDAEGPQPAAP
+662 
-675 QPCGPSP
+675 
-682 SFLNSLSGPSRKQE
+682 RKQE

-707 VNNGDFEAYAKI
+707 NNNGDFEAYAKI
-719 CDPGLTS
+719 CDPGLTC

-741 HRFYFENLLAKNSK
+741 HRFYFENLLSKNSK

-763 PHVHVIGDDAACI
+763 PHVHLIGDEAACI

-786 GQGRPRTGQSEETR
+786 VQGRPHSSQSEETR
-800 VWHRRDGKWQNVHFH
+800 VWHRRDSKWQNVHFH
-815 CSGAPVAPLQ
+815 CSGAPAAPLQ

>member
-1 MDGQLA
+1 MATTTCTRFTDEYQLY
-7 GRLCAR
+7 
-13 SSLCLRLRF
+13 
-22 QWRVRP
+22 
-28 RDLSVG
+28 
-34 RGVGRG
+34 
-40 AAAAST
+40 
-46 VGRHPGL
+46 
-53 PEGGGG
+53 E
-59 LYNNDDIVKHLL
+59 
-71 CSKHCSKRWIRP
+71 
-83 GRGSRPGSRGRGL
+83 
-96 ESCPGG
+96 E
-102 LGPESPLRQ
+102 LG
-111 VPVRELR
+111 
-118 QSPSPTPSSA
+118 
-128 ASTEPPEGRALGWMP
+128 
-143 PGWRTLSWA
+143 
-152 PPDDEVLSW
+152 
-161 KSKIP
+161 
-166 SLASNGEAKRQQWTD
+166 
-181 LLYLRM
+181 
-187 KKGAFS
+187 KGAFS
-193 VVRRCVKLCTGHE
+193 VVRRCVKLSTGQE

-251 FHYLVFDLVTGGELF
+251 FHYLLFDLVTGGELF

-313 KCKGAAV
+313 KCKNAAV

-430 HEALKHPW
+430 QEALKHPW

-465 KLKGAILTTMLATR
+465 KLKGAILTTMLVSR

-484 RQTTAPATMSA
+484 SRQTTAPASVTA
-495 AASSPTMGLVEQ
+495 AAAAVAAAAGTTAGLVEQ
-507 AKSLLNKKA
+507 AAKSLLNKKA
-516 DGVKPQTNST
+516 DVKKRKSSSTIQYMPQTNST
-526 KNSGGA
+526 KNSIV

-537 SLPPAALE
+537 NLPSPALEAQTTVIHNAVDGIKE
-545 SSDST
+545 SSDSSNAT
-550 TTTIEDEDTKAARI
+550 VEDEEMKAA
-564 SDLLSTVRRGS
+564 SKFTDLLGVVRRGS
-575 GPPDAEGP
+575 VPTCDAEGGSTITPAVVSAPFTP
-583 QPAAPQPCP
+583 QTTNIPTQMSRLTDLVSSVRRPIATHTDSEPSAASRPLTAPVSAPSHP
-592 SPSFL
+592 SPL
-597 NSLSGAP
+597 P
-604 ARISDLLSTVR
+604 AQPSSSPLLL
-615 RGSGPPDAEGPQ
+615 AH
-627 PAASQPCG
+627 
-635 PSPSFLNS
+635 
-643 LSGAPARISD
+643 
-653 LLSTVRRGS
+653 
-662 GPPDAEGPQPAAP
+662 
-675 QPCGPSP
+675 
-682 SFLNSLSGPSRKQE
+682 SRKQE

-707 VNNGDFEAYAKI
+707 NNNGDFEAYAKI
-719 CDPGLTS
+719 CDPGLTC

-741 HRFYFENLLAKNSK
+741 HRFYFENLLSKNSK

-763 PHVHVIGDDAACI
+763 PHVHLIGDEAACI

-786 GQGRPRTGQSEETR
+786 GQGRPHSSQSEETR
-800 VWHRRDGKWQNVHFH
+800 VWHRRDSKWQNVHFH
-815 CSGAPVAPLQ
+815 CSGAPAAPLQ